1 MEDSYEFDHYDYKGQ
16 PWHKSTSITFTI
28 TDKGAEITLA
38 KANTEEY
45 LELPKESF
53 ALFNKHFGQPEDL
66 PILVTAYTIHK
77 ARRGGE
83 VAEVAKRLGKK
94 VFGWISDDAL
104 GGVTMNQGD
113 YHSGPAGYS
122 PNTPYPDTQY
132 GSGFDEGDWR

>member
-1 MEDSYEFDHYDYKGQ
+1 MEDSYQFDHYDYQGQ
-16 PWHKSTSITFTI
+16 PWHLSTAITFTI
-28 TDKGAEITLA
+28 TDNGAEITLA

-53 ALFNKHFGQPEDL
+53 ALFNKHFGQSEDL

-104 GGVTMNQGD
+104 GETMNQGD

-132 GSGFDEGDWR
+132 GSGFDEGEWR